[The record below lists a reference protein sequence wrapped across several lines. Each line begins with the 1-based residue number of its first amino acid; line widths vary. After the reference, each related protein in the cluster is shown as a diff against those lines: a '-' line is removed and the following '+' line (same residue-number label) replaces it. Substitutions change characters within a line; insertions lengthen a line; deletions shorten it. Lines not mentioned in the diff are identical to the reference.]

1 MFFIF
6 ILYFCHVIQSFILFF
21 NATLRQMKTLTNRT
35 ELFLLLRCLK
45 NIINYSVAEIKHE
58 KNSINTILSFNCQLG
73 VGRQLNNEK
82 NMARTWCNK
91 VWREGNGR
99 PCRLWYFKYERSKM
113 QSHSL
118 LWISQGNW
126 TQRQKWAIQD
136 NKWKRMLICI
146 FYTRI
151 Y

>member
-21 NATLRQMKTLTNRT
+21 NATLRQMNTLTNRT

-82 NMARTWCNK
+82 NMART
-91 VWREGNGR
+91 
-99 PCRLWYFKYERSKM
+99 
-113 QSHSL
+113 
-118 LWISQGNW
+118 
-126 TQRQKWAIQD
+126 
-136 NKWKRMLICI
+136 
-146 FYTRI
+146 
-151 Y
+151 